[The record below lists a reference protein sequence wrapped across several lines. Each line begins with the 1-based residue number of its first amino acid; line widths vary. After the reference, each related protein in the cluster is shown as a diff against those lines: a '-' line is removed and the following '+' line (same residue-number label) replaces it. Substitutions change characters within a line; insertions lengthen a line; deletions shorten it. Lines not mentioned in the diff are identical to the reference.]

1 MGKLTAAA
9 VAAVAANDSL
19 EKPVF
24 VVGDRVEKLCLKC
37 GEERG
42 HVIASLNKRGK
53 ISRVTCPKCGTVGTF
68 KTGASVGSRRKVEPG
83 APYDQSRAYRAGQ
96 TMLHPTFGQGEV
108 TALIEPLKID
118 VLFAD
123 RMRRLIHGRPSSSN

>member
-1 MGKLTAAA
+1 MEKQILSVAEAIVKPLLA
-9 VAAVAANDSL
+9 VG
-19 EKPVF
+19 E
-24 VVGDRVEKLCLKC
+24 RVEKFCVKC

-53 ISRVTCPKCGTVGTF
+53 ISRVSCPKCGTLGTF
-68 KTGASVGSRRKVEPG
+68 KTSTSPGVRRKVDPG
-83 APYDQSRAYRAGQ
+83 APYDQTRLYRIGQ

-118 VLFAD
+118 VLFSD
-123 RMRRLIHGRPSSSN
+123 RMRRLIHARIVSH